1 MDDVTHES
9 DSDEFDP
16 QLEALF
22 KREHA
27 HVPAEPFV
35 AATLRAVAAARRRA
49 AWKTRLV
56 VLAAFVGVVLLSPQ
70 LIAGS
75 VWVSSRLDE
84 LFATLSSRLA
94 TPSGAAAVALAAIAA
109 FTARRFLMARAHA
122 ARGALTRWWS
132 RRP

>member
-75 VWVSSRLDE
+75 VWVSSRLDDG
-84 LFATLSSRLA
+84 FAAVSSWLTTPYGLA
-94 TPSGAAAVALAAIAA
+94 GTGLVALAA
-109 FTARRFLMARAHA
+109 FLVRRVLGRRLVMWR
-122 ARGALTRWWS
+122 RG
-132 RRP
+132 